1 MAMTE
6 IRTPTANESAE
17 TSSDGGSG
25 ARRGARAVRLGLGL
39 AALALVA
46 LSARLPVW
54 EARLSA
60 PQYPQGLSLTA
71 YGDRVEGDLAE
82 INQLNHYVGV
92 EAFDPAAVSEM
103 RLFLPTLGL
112 AAVAVV
118 VGTLLAGRRFLGRLA
133 RLGLWLIPI
142 GMLADIQFRLW
153 QFGQSPDPTAPI
165 RLDPFTP
172 LVVGPTKV
180 LNFTTMA
187 FPGGALWALTGAAF
201 LVTFGPGLVERVR
214 SRGAT
219 RAPEP
224 AP

>member
-1 MAMTE
+1 MTE
-6 IRTPTANESAE
+6 VRTPSERDE
-17 TSSDGGSG
+17 TSSDGGSD
-25 ARRGARAVRLGLGL
+25 ARGARAVRLGLGL
-39 AALALVA
+39 AALLLIVLA
-46 LSARLPVW
+46 ARLPVW

-103 RLFLPTLGL
+103 RLFIPTLGL
-112 AAVAVV
+112 AGVAVV
-118 VGTLLAGRRFLGRLA
+118 VGTLLPGRRFLGRLA

-187 FPGGALWALTGAAF
+187 FPGGAVWAMLGAAF
-201 LVTFGPGLVERVR
+201 LVTFGPGLVQRVVSKQAASGR
-214 SRGAT
+214 SG
-219 RAPEP
+219 
-224 AP
+224 

>member
-6 IRTPTANESAE
+6 IRAATANESAE

-25 ARRGARAVRLGLGL
+25 ARGARAVRLGLGL
-39 AALALVA
+39 AALVLVA
-46 LSARLPVW
+46 LAARLPVW

-118 VGTLLAGRRFLGRLA
+118 IGTLLPGRRFLGRLA

-187 FPGGALWALTGAAF
+187 FPGGALWVLTGAAF

-214 SRGAT
+214 SRRT
-219 RAPEP
+219 APDP
-224 AP
+224 IG